1 MRHQIEK
8 VMHSHEVDDSNP
20 LAVGLNLFSRLY
32 GAAVRLRDIGYRSG
46 RLKTKRLPCKVV
58 SVGNI
63 TVGGTGKTPMT
74 IYLAELLH
82 RLGFR
87 PAVIS
92 RGYKGEA
99 EKRGG
104 IVSDGRKFFMTAEKT
119 GDEPWMMARR
129 LQQIGVP
136 VIVGRNRFE
145 SGCLALRT
153 FQPDVILLDDAYQHL
168 KLWRDLNLV
177 LLDSVRPF
185 GNTHLLPRGILR
197 EPLSALYRGDIFV
210 LTRTEKEQP
219 AAVDLLRSVIGNQPV
234 YTASHKPFL
243 SRWVPAESNFRQP
256 PAHATAAI
264 DLRALRG
271 RRVFGFSGI
280 AGNEG
285 FRKTLE
291 SLECDLAGFIGF
303 GDHYR
308 YSSDDVMTLL
318 RAAGQSGADVV
329 CTTEKDYVRFSR
341 PMPWSV
347 DLAVIGVDI
356 SLESR
361 QAAFEKDVVNH
372 LVSDPLVHPSAGV
385 LPDK

>member
-1 MRHQIEK
+1 
-8 VMHSHEVDDSNP
+8 
-20 LAVGLNLFSRLY
+20 
-32 GAAVRLRDIGYRSG
+32 
-46 RLKTKRLPCKVV
+46 
-58 SVGNI
+58 
-63 TVGGTGKTPMT
+63 
-74 IYLAELLH
+74 
-82 RLGFR
+82 
-87 PAVIS
+87 
-92 RGYKGEA
+92 
-99 EKRGG
+99 
-104 IVSDGRKFFMTAEKT
+104 
-119 GDEPWMMARR
+119 MMAQR

-145 SGCLALRT
+145 SGLIALRT

-243 SRWVPAESNFRQP
+243 SRWVPAESNFGQP

-271 RRVFGFSGI
+271 RKVFGFSGI

-291 SLECDLAGFIGF
+291 SLGC
-303 GDHYR
+303 
-308 YSSDDVMTLL
+308 
-318 RAAGQSGADVV
+318 
-329 CTTEKDYVRFSR
+329 
-341 PMPWSV
+341 
-347 DLAVIGVDI
+347 
-356 SLESR
+356 
-361 QAAFEKDVVNH
+361 
-372 LVSDPLVHPSAGV
+372 
-385 LPDK
+385 